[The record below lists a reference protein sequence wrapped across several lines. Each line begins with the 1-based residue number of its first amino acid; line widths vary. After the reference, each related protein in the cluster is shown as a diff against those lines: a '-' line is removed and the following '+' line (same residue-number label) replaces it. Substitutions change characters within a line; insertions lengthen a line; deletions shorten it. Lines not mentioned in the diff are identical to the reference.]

1 MHKALSQKSIEEALR
16 HAMLKMQVHDIFIQC
31 SEVLKHNRSNWCLFT
46 PFPDLL
52 VFMAREPQSVQCIDP
67 SRVCSS
73 SSIKRREL
81 PALHVWA
88 TFVGSVKRLQSRRTQ

>member
-16 HAMLKMQVHDIFIQC
+16 YAMFQMEMYNVLIQRP
-31 SEVLKHNRSNWCLFT
+31 EVLKHNRSDGCLFT

-52 VFMAREPQSVQCIDP
+52 VLMARKPQSIQRIDP
-67 SRVCSS
+67 SRVRSS
-73 SSIKRREL
+73 SFVECREL

-88 TFVGSVKRLQSRRTQ
+88 TFVRAGNRFQRSRTK